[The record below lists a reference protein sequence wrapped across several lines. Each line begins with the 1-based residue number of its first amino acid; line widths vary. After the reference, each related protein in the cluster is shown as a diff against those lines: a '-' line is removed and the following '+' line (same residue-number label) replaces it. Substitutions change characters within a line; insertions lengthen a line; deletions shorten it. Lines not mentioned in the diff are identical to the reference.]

1 MAIPFVDL
9 HQQYAR
15 LKPLIDARI
24 QAVLDHGMYIMG
36 PEVGEL
42 EAKLAELARIK
53 HCIAVSSGT
62 DALLIALMSEGV
74 GRGDAVFLPAFTF
87 TATAEAVLNAGA
99 TPVFV
104 DVDSS
109 SFNMDPD
116 DLERRIAAT
125 RKAGR
130 LRPRAVIPVDLFGR
144 PADYGRINAI
154 AEEADLFV
162 LADAAQSFGG
172 RLGERP
178 VGSLAHVTAT
188 SFFPAKPLGCY
199 GDGGAILTDDDELAD
214 IMRSIRLHGQGR
226 QKYEVARVGVNGR
239 LDTLQ
244 AAILLAK
251 LTVFAEELERRD
263 EVARRYSAQLPDAVT
278 TPPLAA
284 DGVSA
289 WAHYTIQV
297 TNREALLTDLKAAG
311 IPTAIYYPHPMHLQ
325 AAYVARGDGPGSM
338 PVSEAL
344 CARVLSLPMHPYLA
358 LEDIDDICDAVSS
371 AVRRAA

>member
-125 RKAGR
+125 RTVGR

-284 DGVSA
+284 GRVSA